1 DHFGLV
7 RTGTADLTGSAVQE
21 RGRPP
26 GEPGSCEAVPGGP
39 RSGRPVRADPL
50 IFSRGSRLSPQPR
63 IDDAVPDGL
72 VDNARR
78 LIFRT
83 GRRRVAVPRSVPVT
97 RNDPEY
103 GSGAGPLA
111 GNGATVSACRATCY
125 SGCSELGVS

>member
-1 DHFGLV
+1 MLFKK
-7 RTGTADLTGSAVQE
+7 
-21 RGRPP
+21 
-26 GEPGSCEAVPGGP
+26 GEDPRANPEAGEAVPGGP
-39 RSGRPVRADPL
+39 RSGRPVRAHPL

-83 GRRRVAVPRSVPVT
+83 GRRRVTVLQPVPVT
-97 RNDPEY
+97 RHDPEY
-103 GSGAGPLA
+103 DSGAGPLA
-111 GNGATVSACRATCY
+111 GADATVTACRATCY